1 MDILYAVDILFAVV
15 LVSTFTSS
23 FLKFT
28 TVVVPLGV
36 VLVVVVGMITVT
48 TDFWLVLSTFRTER
62 KSNADMRVFKVTLKI
77 L

>member
-1 MDILYAVDILFAVV
+1 MDILFAVDIHFAVV

-28 TVVVPLGV
+28 TVVVPLCV

-48 TDFWLVLSTFRTER
+48 TDFWLVLSTFKPER
-62 KSNADMRVFKVTLKI
+62 KSNADMRVLRVTLTI

>member
-1 MDILYAVDILFAVV
+1 MDILFAVV

-23 FLKFT
+23 FLRFT

-48 TDFWLVLSTFRTER
+48 TDFCLVLSTFKPER
-62 KSNADMRVFKVTLKI
+62 KSNVDMRVFRVTLKI